1 MEIRANDEHYTKC
14 RQVEEQLLTVREI
27 AMPCS
32 LKPTSAEDYLI
43 SNLLV

>member
-32 LKPTSAEDYLI
+32 LKPTSAEDLI